1 VRFISGPCVRNASL
15 ARLRRQTM
23 LKVLLGSSIGIL
35 SIVTVVGAILVV
47 AFWSWYMY
55 KKSSK

>member
-1 VRFISGPCVRNASL
+1 
-15 ARLRRQTM
+15 M
-23 LKVLLGSSIGIL
+23 LKILFGSSIGIL

>member
-1 VRFISGPCVRNASL
+1 
-15 ARLRRQTM
+15 M

-35 SIVTVVGAILVV
+35 SLITVVGSILVV
-47 AFWSWYMY
+47 ALWSWYMY